1 MKEKNPYIFKQLTHL
16 LHTGVFCLEGKTL
29 VSYEENYQYNPLHGN
44 GELRKHLIGLA
55 DGQKLPVVYQDEHG
69 VYFICIKA
77 KEAYYF
83 IGPMSSHAMNRVE
96 RHRFY
101 HSYGIEETW
110 EKGLHSHTVMEIL
123 QTASLF
129 ANLIT
134 QKEYEDQQL
143 VTANQLVKV
152 TKEQETRE
160 QVKFRIKEEEEDIYR
175 HTYQEERKIL
185 NMVRE
190 GNVNEAV
197 RMSKEMDIEVGKL
210 GKDELAHWQNL
221 LVVVA
226 TLCARAAIEGGLD
239 PRAAYQISGFYINQG
254 SSCKDITQV
263 LSYRNHAVEELAE
276 RVKEQKEK
284 RHSSSYTE
292 QCKDYIQKHFKEK
305 IYLEEVAGT
314 IGISS
319 SYLSRLFKKDTGM
332 CLQDYI
338 NEVRVERSANLLI
351 YSDEPLSMIA
361 EYVNF
366 PSQSY
371 FGRIFKEKKGMT
383 PRQYRE
389 KYKPAEFIPSD

>member
-44 GELRKHLIGLA
+44 GELRKHLMGLA
-55 DGQKLPVVYQDEHG
+55 DGQKLPVVYPDEHE

-96 RHRFY
+96 CHRFY

-239 PRAAYQISGFYINQG
+239 PRAAY
-254 SSCKDITQV
+254 
-263 LSYRNHAVEELAE
+263 
-276 RVKEQKEK
+276 
-284 RHSSSYTE
+284 
-292 QCKDYIQKHFKEK
+292 
-305 IYLEEVAGT
+305 
-314 IGISS
+314 
-319 SYLSRLFKKDTGM
+319 
-332 CLQDYI
+332 
-338 NEVRVERSANLLI
+338 
-351 YSDEPLSMIA
+351 
-361 EYVNF
+361 
-366 PSQSY
+366 
-371 FGRIFKEKKGMT
+371 
-383 PRQYRE
+383 
-389 KYKPAEFIPSD
+389 